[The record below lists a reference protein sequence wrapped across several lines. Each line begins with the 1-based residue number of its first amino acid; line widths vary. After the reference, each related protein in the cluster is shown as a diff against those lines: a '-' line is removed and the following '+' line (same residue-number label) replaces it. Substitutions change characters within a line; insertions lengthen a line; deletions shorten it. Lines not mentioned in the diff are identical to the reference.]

1 MFKVPENCRVT
12 MGAGPYNSTKQDG
25 NNGVFATMFSRPPFK
40 SVGIQMIASD
50 GEGWEHVSVK
60 LTTANRTPNW
70 EEMCFVKSLFWGPE
84 DVVMQLHPAESE
96 YVNNHPNVLHLW
108 RPITGTI
115 PVPDSIL
122 VGIKELKPKD
132 FSKPSVGLR

>member
-1 MFKVPENCRVT
+1 MFQVPENCRVT
-12 MGAGPYNSTKQDG
+12 MGAGYYNSTKEDG
-25 NNGVFATMFSRPPFK
+25 NNGVFATFFRRPPFK
-40 SVGIQMIASD
+40 DVGLVMIASD
-50 GEGWEHVSVK
+50 GKGWEHVSVK
-60 LTTANRTPNW
+60 VETAKRCPNW

-122 VGIKELKPKD
+122 VGVKQLKPED
-132 FSKPSVGLR
+132 FTPAGAAP